1 MAASTGAGGIA
12 EGRVFDLE
20 RYSTHDGPG
29 IRTTLFLKG
38 CALRCSWCHNPES
51 IDPRPELLYDPAKCR
66 LDLGCVLA
74 CPQDAIQFLTR
85 DGEPITKANAALFR
99 GRSQQISGRRH
110 DPEACIRCGRCAEV
124 CFPRA
129 LELAGRTLTVAD
141 AVAQLAQDQPFYQRS
156 GGGITLSG
164 GEPLCQPAFAT
175 AVLAGCRARGLH
187 TALDTTAY
195 ATWSV
200 LAAAMEHVD
209 LVLLDLKHMD
219 PLEHHRLTGVDNA
232 VIRRNASRLAT
243 LLQARQATRPVPSDQ
258 RQRYGMWVRVPLI
271 PGANDDDANARAAAR
286 FVRQSLGVAV
296 TRVELLGYH
305 VLGRAKLERL
315 GRPDPGLAWTPPT
328 PEHLASRRRIWEE
341 ELAGTAI
348 AVAAR

>member
-1 MAASTGAGGIA
+1 MAAASGAA
-12 EGRVFDLE
+12 AVTEGRVFDLE

-38 CALRCSWCHNPES
+38 CALACSWCHNPES

-74 CPQDAIQFLTR
+74 CPQDAVQFVAR
-85 DGEPITKANAALFR
+85 NGEAITKANAAQYR
-99 GRSQQISGRRH
+99 GRTEQISGRRH
-110 DPEACIRCGRCAEV
+110 DLGACVRCGRCAEA

-129 LELAGRTLTVAD
+129 LELAGRTLTVAA
-141 AVAQLAQDQPFYQRS
+141 AVAQLAQDLPFYQRS

-164 GEPLCQPAFAT
+164 GEPLCQPAFAA
-175 AVLAGCRARGLH
+175 AVLAGCQSQGLH

-195 ATWSV
+195 ANWSV

-219 PLEHHRLTGVDNA
+219 PLEHHRRTGVDNA
-232 VIRRNASRLAT
+232 VIRRNAVRLAT
-243 LLQARQATRPVPSDQ
+243 LLLARQAARPVPPDQ
-258 RQRYGMWVRVPLI
+258 RQRYGMWIRVPVI
-271 PGANDDDANARAAAR
+271 PGANDDDANTRAAAR
-286 FVRQSLGVAV
+286 FVRRDLGAAV
-296 TRVELLGYH
+296 VRVELLGYH

-315 GRPDPGLAWTPPT
+315 GRPDPGSEWVPPA
-328 PEHLASRRRIWEE
+328 PEHLASRRQIWEE

-348 AVAAR
+348 AVVAR